1 MGYFSIDLYGISIGR
16 RIVVH
21 ISQSVISDM
30 LMSELGYYLKPAGLK
45 LRVNFAIF
53 LRQIFSVDLG
63 CLKKTEFRV
72 PIQKVFGTYDM
83 I

>member
-21 ISQSVISDM
+21 ISQSVIISDM
-30 LMSELGYYLKPAGLK
+30 LISELGYYLKPAGLK

-63 CLKKTEFRV
+63 CLKKRNFEYRYKKYMEH
-72 PIQKVFGTYDM
+72 I
-83 I
+83 II

>member
-53 LRQIFSVDLG
+53 LKQFFSIHLG
-63 CLKKTEFRV
+63 CLKKRNFEYRY
-72 PIQKVFGTYDM
+72 KKYMEHM